1 MINGKIRDV
10 DIREVVKDNSG
21 QLGCPKAPARST
33 HLCGGLDRST
43 RHRGGAGMTF
53 NQSGAKRFTEKCGST
68 ATAPVGA
75 VSGVWSGLELV
86 DRVDIHI
93 VGIGAV
99 EALGDFGGFG
109 H

>member
-1 MINGKIRDV
+1 MALNK
-10 DIREVVKDNSG
+10 
-21 QLGCPKAPARST
+21 P
-33 HLCGGLDRST
+33 
-43 RHRGGAGMTF
+43 
-53 NQSGAKRFTEKCGST
+53 GAKRFTEKCGST

-75 VSGVWSGLELV
+75 LSGVWSGLELV

-99 EALGDFGGFG
+99 EALGYFGGFG

>member
-1 MINGKIRDV
+1 MAGRHLPEAPNFAEGLTALHGIEAV
-10 DIREVVKDNSG
+10 REW
-21 QLGCPKAPARST
+21 RST
-33 HLCGGLDRST
+33 NRALSGLPT
-43 RHRGGAGMTF
+43 
-53 NQSGAKRFTEKCGST
+53 KCGST
-68 ATAPVGA
+68 ETAPVGA

-99 EALGDFGGFG
+99 EALGYFGGFG